1 MYVVIFRA
9 TIKQLDDDYIAM
21 ARHLRELALTQYR
34 CLEFSAIT
42 EGAQEI
48 ALSYW
53 ESEEDIKAWKRNADH
68 VTAQQ
73 RGRSDWYA
81 SYSVEIAEIKRSYQG

>member
-9 TIKQLDDDYIAM
+9 MIKQLDDDYIAM
-21 ARHLRELALTQYR
+21 ARHLRELALTQFG

-42 EGAQEI
+42 EGTQEI

-81 SYSVEIAEIKRSYQG
+81 SYSVEIAEIKRSYQA